1 MNTAIVSPS
10 GTSAGIGFAI
20 PVDTVNLGG
29 TGADP
34 QRPGAH
40 SGNRD
45 HCGKRGGR
53 DPIGGR
59 GCHHRATVPGSPA
72 ARAGLRGVDTV
83 RGQIGDVI
91 TGVDGKPVHQ
101 LSDLTQ
107 ELEQAG
113 IGKTVQI
120 EISRGDSKMT
130 VSLQVADVSQ
140 PRG

>member
-1 MNTAIVSPS
+1 M
-10 GTSAGIGFAI
+10 
-20 PVDTVNLGG
+20 
-29 TGADP
+29 
-34 QRPGAH
+34 
-40 SGNRD
+40 
-45 HCGKRGGR
+45 
-53 DPIGGR
+53 
-59 GCHHRATVPGSPA
+59 
-72 ARAGLRGVDTV
+72 
-83 RGQIGDVI
+83 I